1 MKEMNG
7 MVVTKL
13 SSGVLLLLAVF
24 TFPVFSQAEDTDLA
38 KQRAKEV
45 IAEYLKATGFGESAS
60 ARTYIHITFREIR
73 PVSSNYGTSEYETQE
88 EYSLSLPDKMR
99 RYVQGGGASFLSLL
113 NQTSYQMK
121 HEVLETNSQSNVT
134 VVNPPPQSKNRKVN
148 LTKEEQRK
156 DNDVRRLK
164 WKSFLVFFPIIMEA
178 PWYKKI
184 AFKHIGI
191 AESSIGKAHVLE
203 ADFDGKFNYQLLFD
217 TKSHLLLVYKIIS
230 SSEDDEDI
238 FYFSDYKKI
247 NGFLIAHTVKK
258 YENEEW
264 KHTKKVTGFNNDRK
278 FVLGLFE
285 KE

>member
-1 MKEMNG
+1 
-7 MVVTKL
+7 MVATKL
-13 SSGVLLLLAVF
+13 SSGILLLLAVF
-24 TFPVFSQAEDTDLA
+24 TFPVFSQAEDIDLA

-60 ARTYIHITFREIR
+60 ARTHIHITFREIR
-73 PVSSNYGTSEYETQE
+73 PVSSNYGTSEYETQI

-99 RYVQGGGASFLSLL
+99 RYIQGRRGTAFLSLL

-121 HEVLETNSQSNVT
+121 YEPSKTRPQSGVI
-134 VVNPPPQSKNRKVN
+134 VVNPPQPKSRKVN
-148 LTKEEQRK
+148 LTEEEQRK

-164 WKSFLVFFPIIMEA
+164 WNSFLVFFPIIMEA

-191 AESSIGKAHVLE
+191 AESSTGKAHVLE
-203 ADFDGKFNYQLLFD
+203 ADFDGKFKYQLLFD
-217 TKSHLLLVYKIIS
+217 TKSHLLLVCKIIRP
-230 SSEDDEDI
+230 SEDAEDI

-247 NGFLIAHTVKK
+247 NGFLIAHTVKE

-285 KE
+285 QK